1 MELGELELDALEKE
15 CEKEGKGYVSH
26 EQLQLL
32 QEANIRSKSHQ
43 ALGIIVEPQ
52 KGGKRKYPKEDMK
65 RGRKTSKQRIVAIG
79 VKLIESG

>member
-1 MELGELELDALEKE
+1 MRLKKNARSL
-15 CEKEGKGYVSH
+15 GKGYVSH

-32 QEANIRSKSHQ
+32 QEDNIRSKSHQ

-52 KGGKRKYPKEDMK
+52 KGSKRKFPKEDMK

-79 VKLIESG
+79 VKLIE